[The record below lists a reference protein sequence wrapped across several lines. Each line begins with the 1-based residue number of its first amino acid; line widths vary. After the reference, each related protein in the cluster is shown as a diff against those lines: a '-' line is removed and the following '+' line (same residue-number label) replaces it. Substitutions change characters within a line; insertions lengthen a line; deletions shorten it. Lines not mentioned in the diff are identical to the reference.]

1 MVLRLPVWCTCMY
14 CFEADEYCLSEVF
27 NASCNTNEVILMTSA
42 MHGRMRIGKCIKM
55 EYDKVSCQKDVL
67 VHLDNMCSER
77 QPKYVTQT
85 SRLTLKQPSVVF
97 QVTPTDLEFNAYH
110 FQNHLSFSLNS

>member
-67 VHLDNMCSER
+67 IHLDNMCSGR
-77 QPKYVTQT
+77 QACSFPVAVLRETAKICNSDLSTYLEATFSCV
-85 SRLTLKQPSVVF
+85 PGN
-97 QVTPTDLEFNAYH
+97 TDRP
-110 FQNHLSFSLNS
+110 